1 MDTKCTSRCSTCGV
15 LCDAFPITDVS
26 SAQLYSGK
34 GCTIIAGDLYIQNL
48 PTSVTKKLLLDTL
61 QSIRYIQGDLYFLGN
76 TFISAMT
83 FFSNLVGL
91 YGAHY
96 SNNAQLVDARMPALK
111 QLSGAVTVEGCDRLC
126 PARYTAVG
134 AVPDDSGCPN
144 PIMEYYVG
152 IRGDVRVDQLWIVKN
167 VLARVTV
174 DKTNGGVCNCCDI

>member
-1 MDTKCTSRCSTCGV
+1 M
-15 LCDAFPITDVS
+15 
-26 SAQLYSGK
+26 
-34 GCTIIAGDLYIQNL
+34 
-48 PTSVTKKLLLDTL
+48 TKKLLLDTL

-144 PIMEYYVG
+144 PIMEYYFG
-152 IRGDVRVDQLWIVKN
+152 IRGDVSVDQLWIVEN
-167 VLARVTV
+167 VLVRVIV
-174 DKTNGGVCNCCDI
+174 DKTSGGV